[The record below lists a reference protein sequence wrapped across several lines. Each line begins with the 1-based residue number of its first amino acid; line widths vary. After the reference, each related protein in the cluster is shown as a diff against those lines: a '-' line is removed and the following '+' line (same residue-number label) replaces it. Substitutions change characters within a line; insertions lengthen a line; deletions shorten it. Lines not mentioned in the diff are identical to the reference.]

1 MKNLQSPQ
9 DREELL
15 ARLQRVNTGS
25 ARQWGRMTP
34 HQMLCHLSDSFRVVM
49 GEKASEQRDNFLSRS
64 LVKWIALYLPA
75 PWPKGVKTMAASD
88 QEREGT
94 PPVEFERDRRELI
107 TLFER
112 FARAQKD
119 FSFKPHPMFGE
130 LTEAEWLRWGYLH
143 CDHHLRQF
151 GV

>member
-1 MKNLQSPQ
+1 MKSLQNSQ
-9 DREELL
+9 DKEEIL
-15 ARLQRVNTGS
+15 ARLQRVNADS

-49 GEKASEQRDNFLSRS
+49 GEKASERRDNFLSRTV
-64 LVKWIALYLPA
+64 VKWIALDVPLQ
-75 PWPKGVKTMAASD
+75 WPKGVKTMAASD

-94 PPVEFERDRRELI
+94 PPVEFERDRRELLS
-107 TLFER
+107 LFDR
-112 FARAQKD
+112 FTRTQKD
-119 FSFKPHPMFGE
+119 FNFQAHPMFGE
-130 LTEAEWLRWGYLH
+130 LAEAEWLRWGYLH